1 VIGGSVPRI
10 VPSQVVELID
20 QIFPGAKDQ
29 PDTKE
34 KRFSIS
40 RNHAFSV
47 AAIINLV
54 EQIPQ
59 ELFVLPSLS
68 YAAFVSSVASLKTV
82 LITWNL
88 RDYGIERIPGFGN
101 RNPVTLIRNA
111 LAECPD
117 EFPSVSTARLT
128 FIQDEDLRKNLEVDI
143 SAANQ
148 ALLNGEWKA
157 ATVLSGSV
165 IEALLLWALSQREAA
180 EVDAGV
186 KRVVAKGVLTKNPG
200 SDPEKW
206 GLQPFIE
213 VAAEISIISS
223 ETAQQARLAQGFRNL
238 IHAGR
243 ELRLKQRCNRGTALS
258 GVAAVEHV
266 VRDLTP

>member
-1 VIGGSVPRI
+1 MPRI
-10 VPSQVVELID
+10 VPSQVVGLID
-20 QIFPGAKDQ
+20 QMLPGAKDQ
-29 PDTKE
+29 PDSID
-34 KRFSIS
+34 KRFSIA
-40 RNHAFSV
+40 RDHAFSV
-47 AAIINLV
+47 AAIIDLV
-54 EQIPQ
+54 EQIPS
-59 ELFVLPSLS
+59 ELLVLPSHS
-68 YAAFVSSVASLKTV
+68 YAALVSSVASLRTV
-82 LITWNL
+82 LKIWNL

-117 EFPSVSTARLT
+117 EFPSADFARLT
-128 FIQDEDLRKNLEVDI
+128 FIEDQELRKNLEIDM

-165 IEALLLWALSQREAA
+165 IEALLLWALSQRRVT
-180 EVDAGV
+180 EVEAGV
-186 KRVVAKGVLTKNPG
+186 KQVIAKGVLTKNPG
-200 SDPEKW
+200 PDLEKW

-213 VAAEISIISS
+213 VAAEVGIISS
-223 ETAQQARLAQGFRNL
+223 ETAQQARIAQGFRNL

-243 ELRLKQRCNRGTALS
+243 ELRLKQRCDRGTALS

-266 VRDLTP
+266 VRDLVL

>member
-1 VIGGSVPRI
+1 MPRI

-20 QIFPGAKDQ
+20 QMFPGVRDQ
-29 PDTKE
+29 PDSKE
-34 KRFSIS
+34 TRFSIA
-40 RNHAFSV
+40 RDHAFSV
-47 AAIINLV
+47 AAIIDLV
-54 EQIPQ
+54 EQIPP
-59 ELFVLPSLS
+59 ELMVLPSHS
-68 YAAFVSSVASLKTV
+68 YAALVSSVASLRAV
-82 LITWNL
+82 LKTWNL

-117 EFPSVSTARLT
+117 EFPSVDSAKLA
-128 FIQDEDLRKNLEVDI
+128 FIQDQDLRKNLEIDV
-143 SAANQ
+143 SAANK

-157 ATVLSGSV
+157 TTVLSGSV
-165 IEALLLWALSQREAA
+165 IEALLLWALSQRQPA
-180 EVDAGV
+180 EVAAGV
-186 KRVVAKGVLTKNPG
+186 KQAIAKGTLIKNPG
-200 SDPEKW
+200 SDLENW

-213 VAAEISIISS
+213 VAAEMTIISS

-243 ELRLKQRCNRGTALS
+243 ELRLKQRCDRGTALS

>member
-1 VIGGSVPRI
+1 LPRI

-20 QIFPGAKDQ
+20 QMFPSAKDQ
-29 PDTKE
+29 PDLKE
-34 KRFSIS
+34 KRFSIA
-40 RNHAFSV
+40 RDHAFSV
-47 AAIINLV
+47 AAIIDLV
-54 EQIPQ
+54 EQIPS
-59 ELFVLPSLS
+59 ELLALRSHS
-68 YAAFVSSVASLKTV
+68 YAALVASVAALRTA
-82 LITWNL
+82 LETWNL
-88 RDYGIERIPGFGN
+88 RDYGIDRIPGFGN

-117 EFPSVSTARLT
+117 EFPSVGSIRLT
-128 FIQDEDLRKNLEVDI
+128 FIQDQDLRKNLEIDI

-165 IEALLLWALSQREAA
+165 IEALLLWALSQRQPA
-180 EVDAGV
+180 EVEAGIKQAIT
-186 KRVVAKGVLTKNPG
+186 KRALTKNPG

-213 VAAEISIISS
+213 VAAEITIISC
-223 ETAQQARLAQGFRNL
+223 ETAQQARIAQGFRNL

-243 ELRLKQRCNRGTALS
+243 ELRLKQKCDRGTALS